1 VHCPCP
7 TVAVLLLLLFVFLL
21 LLILV
26 VLVVV
31 LFVLVL
37 VLTPD
42 GVRPLGS
49 FGSISRVAICP
60 GLALA
65 RRRELDLKRFRRAG
79 RRRRLLGRFV
89 GPRLWSSRPV
99 RPIGCK
105 QGRYT
110 SMPSVLLGRDAF
122 ARQSRL

>member
-65 RRRELDLKRFRRAG
+65 RRRELDFKQFRRAG
-79 RRRRLLGRFV
+79 RCRRLLGRFV

-99 RPIGCK
+99 RPIGCR

-110 SMPSVLLGRDAF
+110 SMPSLLLGRDAF
-122 ARQSRL
+122 ARRSRL